1 MLRVVVLLSAG
12 CLAAGV
18 IGLVRGGAASLPL
31 PIGLPGLSGVFAL
44 DPVSLAFLPAVG
56 IAGGAAALTATPG
69 EAGRI
74 ALLIGMAVLVLCAGD
89 AGLLAIAAGVATLA
103 SGRDGARAAVVA
115 LGLAASLAML
125 LPHAGLLQGQS
136 LPALRTEAMQG
147 AGRAATV
154 LLALGPVVVLLAGAG
169 MESAGAVEPVLGA
182 FLAVRVMFDLA
193 GSATPFATGIVVTG
207 VALGG
212 ACWRGVT
219 AVRGETLHAVLG
231 GVAGLAGFVAL
242 TGFGIA
248 LAARAA
254 DLPAIASAAL
264 AGGLLLVLLMAMAVP
279 LLSVATASIV
289 EQAGSRRLAALG
301 GLAVPMRRTTLA
313 LVCGLAVLSGL
324 PPLAG
329 FTPLWLLLQSMLSA
343 QRFGGLATPIL
354 LALALAT
361 LGLAVGLGLAA
372 GARLLAV
379 AFGGRPRTP
388 RGAAA
393 GEARLPMLR
402 VMAGLA
408 GLLLVASLIP
418 GVLLAGFDPAVA
430 ALTGA
435 GMAGRAGPLAVRV
448 LAVGAGWSPLLLMLL
463 LGVPVGG
470 LVWWGR
476 RSGPAPD
483 APSAWDGGAAPPPEW
498 LPFGEP
504 LAQASAAGSAAS
516 VLEALGLAPRRERAL
531 GRGVLAVVVRR
542 SRSAARRL
550 LAADR
555 VLARFAPAL
564 LTGAVALTLLSAV
577 LRAAVSTGGRLG

>member
-1 MLRVVVLLSAG
+1 
-12 CLAAGV
+12 
-18 IGLVRGGAASLPL
+18 
-31 PIGLPGLSGVFAL
+31 
-44 DPVSLAFLPAVG
+44 
-56 IAGGAAALTATPG
+56 
-69 EAGRI
+69 
-74 ALLIGMAVLVLCAGD
+74 
-89 AGLLAIAAGVATLA
+89 
-103 SGRDGARAAVVA
+103 
-115 LGLAASLAML
+115 
-125 LPHAGLLQGQS
+125 
-136 LPALRTEAMQG
+136 MQD
-147 AGRAATV
+147 
-154 LLALGPVVVLLAGAG
+154 
-169 MESAGAVEPVLGA
+169 AGAVEPVLGA

-193 GSATPFATGIVVTG
+193 GPATPFATGIVVTG
-207 VALGG
+207 VALAG
-212 ACWRGVT
+212 ACWRGIA

-231 GVAGLAGFVAL
+231 GVAGLAGFTAL

-264 AGGLLLVLLMAMAVP
+264 AGGLLLVLLLSVAVP

-301 GLAVPMRRTTLA
+301 GLAMPMRRTTLA
-313 LVCGLAVLSGL
+313 VVCGLAVLTGL
-324 PPLAG
+324 PPFAG
-329 FTPLWLLLQSMLSA
+329 FTPLWLLLQSTLSA

-372 GARLLAV
+372 GTRLLAV

-393 GEARLPMLR
+393 GEARPPMVR

-408 GLLLVASLIP
+408 GLLLVASLVP

-435 GMAGRAGPLAVRV
+435 GMSGRAGPLAVQV
-448 LAVGAGWSPLLLMLL
+448 LGGGAGWSPLLLMALFA
-463 LGVPVGG
+463 PVGG
-470 LVWWGR
+470 LVWWER
-476 RSGPAPD
+476 RSGPVPD
-483 APSAWDGGAAPPPEW
+483 APPVWDGGAAPPPEW

-504 LAQASAAGSAAS
+504 LAQASAAGSAMS

-531 GRGVLAVVVRR
+531 GRGVLALLVRR
-542 SRSAARRL
+542 SRSAAQWL
-550 LAADR
+550 LVMDR
-555 VLARFAPAL
+555 VLGRFAPAL